1 MKTRK
6 ALTILVLIFVV
17 SFLYLTIHSS
27 VVLSDKNYAY
37 ISDYK
42 WDKNLDNGL
51 AIAKEENKPV
61 FIYFWAVWCQYCE
74 KFETRT
80 LPDERVKQ
88 MLEND
93 FILVAVDLDD
103 DRATS
108 QRYGV
113 SYPPHELF
121 VDENGQIINRVGG
134 YVDADYFYNVLQMV
148 KADYYS
154 NHGGQ

>member
-61 FIYFWAVWCQYCE
+61 FVYFWAVWCQYCE
-74 KFETRT
+74 KFETQT

-93 FILVAVDLDD
+93 FVLVAVDLDD
-103 DRATS
+103 DRATA

-134 YVDADYFYNVLQMV
+134 YVDADYFYNVLQTV

-154 NHGGQ
+154 SHGGQ

>member
-17 SFLYLTIHSS
+17 SFLYLTIHSA

-42 WDKNLDNGL
+42 WEKNLDNGL

-74 KFETRT
+74 KFETQT
-80 LPDERVKQ
+80 LPDERIKQ

-93 FILVAVDLDD
+93 FVLVAVDLDE

-121 VDENGQIINRVGG
+121 VDENGQIINRIGG

-148 KADYYS
+148 KADYDS
-154 NHGGQ
+154 SHGGQ

>member
-6 ALTILVLIFVV
+6 ALTILMLIFVV
-17 SFLYLTIHSS
+17 SFIYLTIHSA
-27 VVLSDKNYAY
+27 VVLSDNNYTY
-37 ISDYK
+37 IADYK
-42 WDKNLDNGL
+42 WNKNLDNGL

-74 KFETRT
+74 KFETQT
-80 LPDERVKQ
+80 LPDERVRQ

-93 FILVAVDLDD
+93 FVLVAVDLDENV
-103 DRATS
+103 AAS

-113 SYPPHELF
+113 RNPPHELF

-134 YVDADYFYNVLQMV
+134 YVDPDYFYNVLQMV

-154 NHGGQ
+154 THGGQ